1 MSIIDLRDILVTIN
15 STGEGFVSLTEDVSI
30 VINNGTIPIVP
41 DTITV
46 VGNTITITI
55 LP

>member
-1 MSIIDLRDILVTIN
+1 MVTVN
-15 STGEGFVSLTEDVSI
+15 STVEGFVSQTEDISI
-30 VINNGTIPIVP
+30 VINNGTIPITP

-46 VGNTITITI
+46 FGNTITITI